1 MMKRRVACIGTI
13 LLGAGALGGCS
24 DRSIPSTAQQNE
36 AAVEARIKPV
46 GEVAMALP
54 SPPPAPA
61 NGSSPPTVAT
71 PTSPTP

>member
-1 MMKRRVACIGTI
+1 MMKRRVACIGAI

-54 SPPPAPA
+54 SPPAPA